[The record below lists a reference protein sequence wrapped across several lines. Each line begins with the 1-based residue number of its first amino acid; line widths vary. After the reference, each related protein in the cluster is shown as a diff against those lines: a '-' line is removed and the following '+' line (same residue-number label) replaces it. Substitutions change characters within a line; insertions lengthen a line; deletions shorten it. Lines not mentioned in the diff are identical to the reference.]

1 MVKLTATCLVS
12 MVESRQWLAL
22 VPHTVGILWVGAQ
35 ELCLQGLQSN
45 DLQPRVQHTER
56 ERMAGRKTNPQES
69 KQSIQIQMPV
79 HFNPSGGC
87 TLPLSIGFRLQLEYR
102 MQNIQVL
109 SDIVIYGLIFLL
121 DNIQNISIL
130 IDIAKL
136 FEIQLVIVR
145 YCQLLLDTRFDFN
158 WGTALV

>member
-1 MVKLTATCLVS
+1 MVRLTATCLVS

-69 KQSIQIQMPV
+69 MQSMQIQMPV

-87 TLPLSIGFRLQLEYR
+87 TLPLSIGIRLQLEYR
-102 MQNIQVL
+102 TQNIQVL

-136 FEIQLVIVR
+136 FEIQLVTVR
-145 YCQLLLDTRFDFN
+145 YCYWVTAQFN
-158 WGTALV
+158 LV

>member
-56 ERMAGRKTNPQES
+56 ERMAGRKINPQES
-69 KQSIQIQMPV
+69 MQSMQIQMPV

-102 MQNIQVL
+102 MQNIGQYRICVKYCLKLL
-109 SDIVIYGLIFLL
+109 SII
-121 DNIQNISIL
+121 
-130 IDIAKL
+130 
-136 FEIQLVIVR
+136 R
-145 YCQLLLDTRFDFN
+145 YCYIWLNIFYWITYKICKY
-158 WGTALV
+158 